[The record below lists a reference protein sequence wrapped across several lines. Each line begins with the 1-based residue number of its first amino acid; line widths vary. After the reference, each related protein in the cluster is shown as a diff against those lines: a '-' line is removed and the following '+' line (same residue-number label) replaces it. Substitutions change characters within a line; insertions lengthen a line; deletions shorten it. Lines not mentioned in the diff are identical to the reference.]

1 MSSYPAPP
9 KSFSNSFINFL
20 GLAGAL
26 ACIVSITGSDM
37 PLLKALILCV
47 LAVAVP
53 IFILEMLVLKV
64 YRRPSTGLD
73 FTLGRR
79 RSYNVKRVACKLL
92 GLVTTLAAIAFIY
105 WLLPEYRGSFY
116 STFQEVALIVTGLL
130 IVLAIPYFL
139 FIDRHMINPHDGYWQ
154 MGQVCLGRWREVD
167 FAMLK
172 DHALGWII
180 KAFFLPLMFVF
191 LGNNISWLMAH
202 PLTTQFGSF
211 PDAFS
216 WWLNLLYYIDL
227 VFAVGGYV
235 LTLRLSD
242 SHIRS
247 SHPFFF
253 GWFITLFCYPPFW
266 NLLSPLYVSYDDN
279 VDWLGWLANY
289 PSLAVL
295 WGTAIL
301 ALTAIY
307 AWATISFGNRFSNL
321 THRGILTNGPYRF
334 TKHPAYVFKNAS
346 WWLISVPFIPATGWG
361 DALRN
366 CCMLL
371 VLNAIYYIR
380 ARMEEKH
387 LSQDPVYVEYALWI
401 EKHGIFR
408 QVGNLLPFLKYR
420 APSLPVSA

>member
-1 MSSYPAPP
+1 MTSQSVPP
-9 KSFSNSFINFL
+9 KSFSNAYINFL
-20 GLAGAL
+20 GLAGTVT
-26 ACIVSITGSDM
+26 CIFAITGSDM
-37 PLLKALILCV
+37 PLVKALILCV
-47 LAVAVP
+47 LAVAAP

-73 FTLGRR
+73 FSSGRTNG
-79 RSYNVKRVACKLL
+79 YNVGRVAYKLL
-92 GLVTTLAAIAFIY
+92 GLLATLAGIAFIY

-116 STFQEVALIVTGLL
+116 STFQNVALAVAGLL
-130 IVLAIPYFL
+130 IVWAIPYFL
-139 FIDRHMINPHDGYWQ
+139 FIDRHMVNPYDGYWQ
-154 MGQVCLGRWREVD
+154 MALVCLGRWREVD
-167 FAMLK
+167 LAMLK

-191 LGNNISWLMAH
+191 LGNNISWLMTH
-202 PLTTQFGSF
+202 PLTEQFGNFSG
-211 PDAFS
+211 AFT
-216 WWLNLLYYIDL
+216 WWINLLYYIDL

-266 NLLSPLYVSYDDN
+266 SLLSPLYINYDDSI
-279 VDWLGWLANY
+279 DWLGWLADY

-301 ALTAIY
+301 ILTAIY
-307 AWATISFGNRFSNL
+307 TWATVSFGNRFSNL

-346 WWLISVPFIPATGWG
+346 WWLISVPFIPAIGWG

-366 CCMLL
+366 CGLL
-371 VLNAIYYIR
+371 LALNAIYYAR

-387 LSQDPVYVEYALWI
+387 LSADPVYVEYALWM

-408 QVGNLLPFLKYR
+408 CFGNLLPFLKYR
-420 APSLPVSA
+420 EPSSKVTP